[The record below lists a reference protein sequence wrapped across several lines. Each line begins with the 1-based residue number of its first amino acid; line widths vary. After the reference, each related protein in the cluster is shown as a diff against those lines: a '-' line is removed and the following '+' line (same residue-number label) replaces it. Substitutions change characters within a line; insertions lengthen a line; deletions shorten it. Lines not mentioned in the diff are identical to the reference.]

1 MKIIGLNQNI
11 IWKNKYANF
20 SLIERKFENEEADL
34 FFFQRCLQRVFV

>member
-11 IWKNKYANF
+11 IWKNIYANF
-20 SLIERKFENEEADL
+20 ASNRKEFENQEADL